1 MQTAR
6 TVGDV
11 SSLSKTLSETL
22 WTEAFAILASAAF
35 GCLDSC
41 PDSCLDSLYWQFL
54 PRTLRVE
61 FPGHSMRFGRTP
73 TLSRRKAIDTIG
85 PFVWRHSNAAK
96 ISISIIEK
104 SELQRRSSTLLDQQ
118 SSRLRIS
125 YESAMNQL

>member
-11 SSLSKTLSETL
+11 SSQSKTLSETL

-35 GCLDSC
+35 GRLDSC

-61 FPGHSMRFGRTP
+61 FPGHSMRFGR

-125 YESAMNQL
+125 YESATNQL